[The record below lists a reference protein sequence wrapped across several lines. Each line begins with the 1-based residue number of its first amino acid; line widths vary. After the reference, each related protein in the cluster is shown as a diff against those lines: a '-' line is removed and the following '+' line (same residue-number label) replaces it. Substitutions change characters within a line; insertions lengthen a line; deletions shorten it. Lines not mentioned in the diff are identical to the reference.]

1 MELVARDSPAPAGL
15 DLVQLAEPD
24 LVSLAALDLALRAA
38 QALERSRF
46 SRSESR

>member
-24 LVSLAALDLALRAA
+24 LALRAA